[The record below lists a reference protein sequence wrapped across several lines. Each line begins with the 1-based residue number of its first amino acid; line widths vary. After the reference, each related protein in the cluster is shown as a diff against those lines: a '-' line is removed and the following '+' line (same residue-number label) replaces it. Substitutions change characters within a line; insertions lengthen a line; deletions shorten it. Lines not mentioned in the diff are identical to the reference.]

1 MALDLGTSGLVVRI
15 KMWIKICG
23 NTSLEDAQLAV
34 ESGADAV
41 GFVFASSPRH
51 VTEAQVRRITDKLPA
66 GVETYGVFVDAPF
79 AQIVA
84 AVETCRL
91 SGVQLHCAP
100 DRMAADAAENVA
112 DHVAGVGGNGL
123 RFRLR
128 EHFAERG
135 QTIRIIPVIRWCVKN
150 KSAAQAGIRT
160 NPSQPFLEYR
170 RDPSVDA
177 VLVDSFSTKAV
188 GGTGTSF
195 DWEQARSQFLEASS
209 NLRVIV
215 AGGLRPE
222 NVRQAIRILRPWGV
236 DVVSGVEAFPGKKDP
251 ARVLAFIHAARQA
264 ADSLDDL
271 ATAATDQSIHSGARA
286 LRAVLKEKLQ

>member
-1 MALDLGTSGLVVRI
+1 
-15 KMWIKICG
+15 MWIKICG
-23 NTSLEDAQLAV
+23 NTNLGDAQLAV
-34 ESGADAV
+34 EGGADAL
-41 GFVFASSPRH
+41 GFVFAPSPRQ
-51 VTEAQVRRITDKLPA
+51 VSEAQVQRITDKLPPEI
-66 GVETYGVFVDAPF
+66 ETYGVFVDAPF

-100 DRMAADAAENVA
+100 DRMAADVAENVA
-112 DHVAGVGGNGL
+112 DHVADVGGNGL
-123 RFRLR
+123 RLRLR

-135 QTIRIIPVIRWCVKN
+135 QTIKIIPVIRWCVKN
-150 KSAAQAGIRT
+150 KSAAQAGIRK
-160 NPSQPFLEYR
+160 NPSQPFLDYQ

-209 NLRVIV
+209 HLRVIV

-236 DVVSGVEAFPGKKDP
+236 DVVSGVEASPGKKDP
-251 ARVLAFIHAARQA
+251 ARVLAFIQAARQA

-271 ATAATDQSIHSGARA
+271 ATAVMDRNQSIPARV
-286 LRAVLKEKLQ
+286 R